1 MTNKNFNNEKI
12 NSNGYD
18 YVDLG
23 LPSGTLWATCNVGAK
38 RPSDFGLYFQWGD
51 IQGYT
56 KEQVGKDKQFKRAD
70 YKWNPSGDGET
81 LTKYANTGASLEL
94 EDDAASANMGGDW
107 HIPTPTQFS
116 ELIADTTSAWTAQ
129 DGVNGRLFT
138 SKKDP
143 SKSIFIPA
151 AGNAWVGSV
160 RNSGDSGNVWSSMLN
175 KYIINLGQNFAFH
188 SKCAFTW
195 CHDRNYGLPV
205 RGVIDKIND
214 DSKNKKSNMNE
225 ILNLVEILKDAPKGM
240 KLWSPLIGECELFN
254 KDFTGETF
262 PIVCIGVDDGIEWK
276 FNADGTYT
284 ENADA
289 ECVLFPSK
297 ENRDW
302 STFNVPTHKHFE
314 PFQKVLCMVV
324 SNPGCKIWSANFYN
338 HYDEDKKQH
347 YLVGGFLRNDD
358 EVISYEGN
366 EDKLGKPANN

>member
-1 MTNKNFNNEKI
+1 
-12 NSNGYD
+12 
-18 YVDLG
+18 
-23 LPSGTLWATCNVGAK
+23 
-38 RPSDFGLYFQWGD
+38 
-51 IQGYT
+51 
-56 KEQVGKDKQFKRAD
+56 
-70 YKWNPSGDGET
+70 
-81 LTKYANTGASLEL
+81 
-94 EDDAASANMGGDW
+94 
-107 HIPTPTQFS
+107 
-116 ELIADTTSAWTAQ
+116 
-129 DGVNGRLFT
+129 
-138 SKKDP
+138 
-143 SKSIFIPA
+143 
-151 AGNAWVGSV
+151 
-160 RNSGDSGNVWSSMLN
+160 
-175 KYIINLGQNFAFH
+175 
-188 SKCAFTW
+188 
-195 CHDRNYGLPV
+195 
-205 RGVIDKIND
+205 
-214 DSKNKKSNMNE
+214 MNE
-225 ILNLVEILKDAPKGM
+225 ILNRVEILKDAPKGM

-314 PFQKVLCMVV
+314 PFQKVLCMVA
-324 SNPGCKIWSANFYN
+324 SNPGCKIWSANFYS